1 MKKIVLALLLVL
13 SLTFFCGTTIFASA
27 ETVTTDSE
35 VLSDMQDY
43 LNKYENEE
51 IAFFNQKILPLL
63 IGVGTTILG
72 YIVSILPNI
81 KKNKKY
87 NQMAGY
93 VSAIKDE
100 NADLKKQLAD
110 LQYNKELEKQAT
122 QNFLDK
128 FHKET
133 EKVTLDMN
141 LFSKIAGLEEEN
153 QAQLEKIV
161 SCLLYIVADE
171 PNAVKTLTATA
182 SQKVVEKDEKII
194 ENLKNALR
202 KLSGETAEDIIKTAE
217 QV

>member
-1 MKKIVLALLLVL
+1 MKKIFLGLLLVL
-13 SLTFFCGTTIFASA
+13 SLTLFCGTTISASA
-27 ETVTTDSE
+27 ETVNDEKQVIKE
-35 VLSDMQDY
+35 VKEY
-43 LNKYENEE
+43 LDKYENEE
-51 IAFFNQKILPLL
+51 TAFFNQKILPIL
-63 IGVGTTILG
+63 ISAGITGLG
-72 YIVSILPNI
+72 YMVINLPNI

-93 VSAIKDE
+93 VSALKDE
-100 NADLKKQLAD
+100 NASLKEKIKELE
-110 LQYNKELEKQAT
+110 YNKEVETKAT
-122 QNFLDK
+122 QDFLDK

-133 EKVTLDMN
+133 EKVSLDMN

-161 SCLLYIVADE
+161 SCLLYVVADD

-202 KLSGETAEDIIKTAE
+202 KISGDTAEDIIKTAE
-217 QV
+217 KV